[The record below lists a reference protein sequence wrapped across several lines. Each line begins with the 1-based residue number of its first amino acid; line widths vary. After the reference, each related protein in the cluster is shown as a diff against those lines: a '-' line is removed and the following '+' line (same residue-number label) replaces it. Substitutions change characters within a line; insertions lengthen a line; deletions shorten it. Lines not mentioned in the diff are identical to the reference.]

1 MNDPKSGLAPAP
13 NASGITYA
21 TNPTPVERSTLVGL
35 FFEAVEEFA
44 DRPALRWVR
53 SETQIDDVSYR
64 AVLGMVKR
72 IAAAFDARGIGPGE
86 RVGILAENRPEWAIA
101 DYGCLCAAVLPVP
114 IYVTLTAP
122 QVAYLLADA
131 GVRLV
136 FASTASQVDKALAA
150 AGERGM
156 SIEVV
161 AFDQPSDPSRRIVSW
176 ADFLETGRAR
186 AEGWSDAEFRARALR
201 AKPDDVATLI
211 YTSGTTG
218 EPKGVMLT
226 HDNVASNVRAADMMF
241 DLTSADST
249 MSFLPLSHILQR
261 MVDFLFFW
269 VGCAIAY
276 PRSMD
281 TLVADMKTIRPTAVV
296 CVPRVY
302 EKIYNGVMDAHGLK
316 KALIDWAVGVA
327 DRVADLRLAGRRPA
341 GWLALQYAIAD
352 KLVFAKVRN
361 AVGGRIR
368 FFVSGGGPLNPTLN
382 RFFYSIGLTILEGYG
397 LTETSPVTNVNT
409 LDHLRIG
416 SVGQPVPGTEVR
428 IAEDGEILVRGRQV
442 MKGYY
447 NRPEATAEAID
458 ADGWFSTGDI
468 GVIDADGYLTITDRK
483 KDLIVTA
490 GGKKVAPQMIEN
502 RLKAHP
508 LVEQVVVIGERRRYV
523 SLIVVPAFARLEAWA
538 KSQGISW
545 SSHEELVADPRVVA
559 YVESEVLGTLSDLA
573 RFERPKKIALLAHD
587 LTVENGYLTP
597 SLKVK
602 RRVVEER
609 LADVID
615 GLYAGEAADVLHE

>member
-1 MNDPKSGLAPAP
+1 MTGSTPASSGSTLDYAAND
-13 NASGITYA
+13 
-21 TNPTPVERSTLVGL
+21 TPVPPSTLVDL
-35 FFEAVEEFA
+35 FFEAIDEFGA
-44 DRPALRWVR
+44 KPALRRVR
-53 SETQIDDVSYR
+53 SETELADVSYR
-64 AVLGMVKR
+64 EVLATAKQ
-72 IAAAFDARGIGPGE
+72 IAAAFAERGIERGE
-86 RVGILAENRPEWAIA
+86 RVAILAENRPEWAIA
-101 DYGCLCAAVLPVP
+101 DYGCLCAGVLGVP

-122 QVAYLLADA
+122 QVAYLFHDA

-136 FASTASQVDKALAA
+136 FASTTDQVDKALAA
-150 AGERGM
+150 AGERGL
-156 SIEVV
+156 SIDVV
-161 AFDQPSDPSRRIVSW
+161 AFDQPSDPARRITSW
-176 ADFLETGRAR
+176 TDFLESGRAR
-186 AEGWSDAEFRARALR
+186 AAAWSDAEFRKAASQ
-201 AKPDDVATLI
+201 AKPDDVATVI

-226 HDNVASNVRAADMMF
+226 HNNVASNVRAADMVF
-241 DLTSADST
+241 DVDGSDST

-261 MVDFLFFW
+261 MVDYLFFW
-269 VGCAIAY
+269 DGCTIAY
-276 PRSMD
+276 PRSME
-281 TLVADMKTIRPTAVV
+281 TLVADMKKIRPTAVV

-316 KALIDWAVGVA
+316 KALIGWAVKVA
-327 DRVADLRLAGRRPA
+327 DRVADMRLAGRQPS
-341 GWLALQYAIAD
+341 GWLAAQYGIAD
-352 KLVFAKVRN
+352 RLVFKKVRS

-409 LDHLRIG
+409 FENFRIG
-416 SVGQPVPGTEVR
+416 TVGKPVPSTEVR
-428 IAEDGEILVRGRQV
+428 IAEDGEILVRGPQI
-442 MKGYY
+442 MKGYHG
-447 NRPEATAEAID
+447 RPEATAEVID
-458 ADGWFSTGDI
+458 AEGWFSTGDI
-468 GVIDADGYLTITDRK
+468 GVIDADGFLTITDRK

-490 GGKKVAPQMIEN
+490 GGKKVAPQPIEN

-508 LVEQVVVIGERRRYV
+508 LIEQVIVIGERRRYV

-538 KSQGISW
+538 KDQGITW
-545 SSHEELVADPRVVA
+545 SSREDLVENARVVE
-559 YVESEVLGTLSDLA
+559 YVESEVLGTLGDLA

-587 LTVENGYLTP
+587 LTVENGFLTP

-609 LADVID
+609 LSHVID